1 MKRLFSLAVLGT
13 AALLAPSSIVNAQMR
28 GGGSGGHGGGGGG
41 SHSSGSSDFTLQD
54 HPDFTLQD
62 HPDSIPRV
70 ELDSIQQVRLD
81 SALLVLPGLG
91 LLVDL
96 SASDRV
102 AFDPWEVPV
111 STHLERT
118 LPVCGQ
124 FPQEADLLE

>member
-1 MKRLFSLAVLGT
+1 MVAEEVDLTPLDHR
-13 AALLAPSSIVNAQMR
+13 
-28 GGGSGGHGGGGGG
+28 
-41 SHSSGSSDFTLQD
+41 DFTLQAR
-54 HPDFTLQD
+54 PDSTLQD

-81 SALLVLPGLG
+81 SALPVLPGLD

-111 STHLERT
+111 STHLDRA
-118 LPVCGQ
+118 LPVCIQ
-124 FPQEADLLE
+124 FHPQEERLLG

>member
-1 MKRLFSLAVLGT
+1 MVAEEVDLTLQDHPDFTLQDH
-13 AALLAPSSIVNAQMR
+13 P
-28 GGGSGGHGGGGGG
+28 
-41 SHSSGSSDFTLQD
+41 DFTLQD

-124 FPQEADLLE
+124 FPQEADLLGWVTSE